1 MACFDSGKGERME
14 EHNRIETVKCTSA
27 DTHPISAMGRMSVK
41 TVQSFLKIMGIE
53 YEKGLPAE
61 AYLMAWH
68 EEFCGNREWVLLMLP
83 KPYLL
88 LLLEIWDSDT
98 VEMDPIRWDMIQN
111 LKMFGFLNYRRG
123 NDRNHMESE
132 IFVNLS
138 MKQNFFF
145 LLKSRESRKKMDRYD
160 KWENALLGMLYYY
173 GIVPMNDLHSLFRE
187 AVGEEISYDRFVTF
201 VRCRADLWG
210 HGTFLKDRKKQ
221 EFFMIRNV
229 ESAELTLL
237 MIREHQDLP
246 YKRTDYYD
254 LEYVRNGFGIDNR
267 WDGVSELGS
276 FLVQDMDMSYYRS
289 TVLVHTILV
298 SIQNGMTLEKILEK
312 IGFIS
317 FYDEEDRKTAE
328 KYVNIMY
335 ESIPV
340 YEYKG
345 YSRSEYRK
353 ICLKNDRNKRRK
365 RFTMLPGGK
374 QES

>member
-1 MACFDSGKGERME
+1 ME
-14 EHNRIETVKCTSA
+14 EFNKTETVKCTSV
-27 DTHPISAMGRMSVK
+27 DTHPISAMNRMSVK
-41 TVQSFLKIMGIE
+41 TVQSFLKIMGIG
-53 YEKGLPAE
+53 YEKGLPVE

-68 EEFCGNREWVLLMLP
+68 EEFCGNREWVLTMLP
-83 KPYLL
+83 KPWLL
-88 LLLEIWDSDT
+88 LLTEIWDSDT
-98 VEMDPIRWDMIQN
+98 VEMDPVRWDMIQN

-123 NDRNHMESE
+123 NHRNHAESE
-132 IFVNLS
+132 ILVFRS
-138 MKQNFFF
+138 MKQHFYF
-145 LLKSRESRKKMDRYD
+145 LLKSRESRKKMDMYD
-160 KWENALLGMLYYY
+160 RWENALLGMLYYY
-173 GIVPMNDLHSLFRE
+173 GIVPLHDLHRLFAE
-187 AVGEEISYDRFVTF
+187 AVGEEISYDRFICF
-201 VRCRADLWG
+201 LRCRGDLWG
-210 HGTFLKDRKKQ
+210 HGSFLKDRKKK
-221 EFFMIRNV
+221 EYFMIRNV

-237 MIREHQDLP
+237 MVGEHKDLP
-246 YKRTDYYD
+246 YKKVDYRD

-298 SIQNGMTLEKILEK
+298 SVQNGMSLEKIQEK
-312 IGFIS
+312 TGFIS

-328 KYVNIMY
+328 KYVNIIY

-340 YEYKG
+340 YEFKG

-353 ICLKNDRNKRRK
+353 ICLRNDRNSRRK